1 MATPILRPPY
11 GVSSP
16 YTVDDPGVLKNPFGL
31 GTGGGGGTGPAS
43 PTGPAGGS
51 LAGTYPN
58 PTIAANGVTAGSY
71 GDATHVGTFTVGAD
85 GRITSASSAAITFPV
100 TSVTGTAPVVSSGGA
115 TPAIS
120 VNTFVASGASH
131 AAGIVPDP
139 GSTPGTTKFLRED
152 ATWAVPA
159 GGGGV
164 SITNAGDL
172 PNIIDWWRADLGT
185 NSTTNGANITT
196 WAGQKGVYTFSATSG
211 HYPTYVTSAVSGHP
225 ALAFNGSNQ
234 FMSCASV
241 SLSTFCILVFFKATG
256 TAGIIC
262 EHSVNASSNNG
273 CYLYGT
279 TVSTIN
285 VRRTGTLDGKNLYG
299 NWAVDGNWHSVIYT
313 HSGGIVGHRISIDGF
328 DATATASFSSNPDN
342 TSTVTD
348 TLYLMMRAGSTLPV
362 TGSLAEFAICSGPLT
377 SAYRR
382 AWFDYINSRYGTA
395 F

>member
-1 MATPILRPPY
+1 MATPTLRPPY

-31 GTGGGGGTGPAS
+31 GTGGGGGTGPA
-43 PTGPAGGS
+43 GPSGHGSTTTTAAPSASGGNWVFTVADTTAFNAAGLPIYCSDGTNSIRGHVVSVASSTQLTVAPDSTSGTISSITNGS
-51 LAGTYPN
+51 
-58 PTIAANGVTAGSY
+58 
-71 GDATHVGTFTVGAD
+71 TFTF
-85 GRITSASSAAITFPV
+85 S
-100 TSVTGTAPVVSSGGA
+100 GA
-115 TPAIS
+115 T
-120 VNTFVASGASH
+120 
-131 AAGIVPDP
+131 
-139 GSTPGTTKFLRED
+139 
-152 ATWAVPA
+152 
-159 GGGGV
+159 GGGGT

-172 PNIIDWWRADLGT
+172 PGIIDWWRADLGT
-185 NSTTNGANITT
+185 NTTTNGANVSS

-241 SLSTFCILVFFKATG
+241 ALSTFCILVFFKATG

-262 EHSVNASSNNG
+262 EHSVNANSNNG
-273 CYLYGT
+273 CFLYGT
-279 TVSTIN
+279 TASTMS
-285 VRRTGTLDGKNLYG
+285 VRRTSTLDTKNLYG

-313 HSGGIVGHRISIDGF
+313 HSGGVIGHRISIDGF
-328 DATATASFSSNPDN
+328 DATASSGVSSNPDN

-377 SAYRR
+377 TAYRR